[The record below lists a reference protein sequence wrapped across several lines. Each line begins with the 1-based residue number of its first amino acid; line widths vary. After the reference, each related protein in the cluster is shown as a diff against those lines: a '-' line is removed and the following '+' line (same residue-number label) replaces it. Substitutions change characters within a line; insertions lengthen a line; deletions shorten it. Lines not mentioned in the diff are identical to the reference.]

1 MSVELVEM
9 GVSDVG
15 VTSRRSV
22 SGSTRTLVFMGNV
35 LLFEVRK
42 RLCRRSLLGQMV

>member
-1 MSVELVEM
+1 MRACVSGVVVSVELVEM

-22 SGSTRTLVFMGNV
+22 SGSIKALVFMGNV

-42 RLCRRSLLGQMV
+42 